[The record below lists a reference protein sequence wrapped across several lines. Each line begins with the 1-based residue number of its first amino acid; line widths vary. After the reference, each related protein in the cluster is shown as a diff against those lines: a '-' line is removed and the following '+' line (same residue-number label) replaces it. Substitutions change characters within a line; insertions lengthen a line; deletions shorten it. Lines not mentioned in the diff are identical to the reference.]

1 MVRSRV
7 AMLYGIGDIR
17 IEETDISNIGHDE
30 VLVRIR
36 AATTCGT
43 DVKIFQRGYVSGVIG
58 FPSPFGH
65 EWAGDI
71 VEIGGGVKKFSVGMR
86 VRGGN
91 SAPCLQCEMC
101 REGRF
106 NLCEDRVWLWGAYA
120 DYIKVP
126 ESIVKLNL
134 HEIPPHLS
142 YEEAAVTEPLA
153 CVLHGALKTNIRPG
167 ETVAIIGSG
176 PIGILHLQLAKHMG
190 ASKIIITDTVDER
203 LKVAESLGADVVV
216 NINYEDPIECVKR
229 ETKGYGAHVVIECVG
244 TLETWMQALNLV
256 RKGGRVLMFGGCPPN
271 TEIKVN
277 TELLHYGEVSII
289 GSFHA
294 SPQEFHQ
301 ALNLIASNIVNVK
314 PLITGS
320 YPLERIREIFQMLT
334 TSKKALKIA
343 IKP

>member
-1 MVRSRV
+1 MAKFKV
-7 AMLYGIGDIR
+7 AMLYGVGDIR
-17 IEETDISNIGHDE
+17 VEERDIPSIDCGE
-30 VLVRIR
+30 VLVRVR

-43 DVKIFQRGYVSGVIG
+43 DVKIFQRGYVGGVIG

-71 VEIGGGVKKFSVGMR
+71 VEVGGKVEKFSKGMR

-101 REGRF
+101 REGRY

-120 DYIKVP
+120 EYIKVP
-126 ESIVKLNL
+126 EQIVKLNL
-134 HEIPPHLS
+134 HEIPSNLS
-142 YEEAAVTEPLA
+142 YEEAALTEPLA
-153 CVLHGALKTNIRPG
+153 CVLHGALKTNIKPG

-190 ASKIIITDTVDER
+190 ASKTIVIDAVDER
-203 LKVAESLGADVVV
+203 LKAASSLGADVAV
-216 NINYEDPIECVKR
+216 NINYEDPAERVRR
-229 ETKGYGAHVVIECVG
+229 ETRGYGVHVVIECVG
-244 TLETWMQALNLV
+244 KVETWMQALRLA

-271 TEIKVN
+271 TEIRVS
-277 TELLHYGEVSII
+277 TELLHYGELSIV

-294 SPQEFHQ
+294 TPQEFHQ
-301 ALNLIASNIVNVK
+301 ALNLIASNVVNVK

-320 YPLERIREIFQMLT
+320 YPLEKIGEVFQILT
-334 TSKKALKIA
+334 TSKKALKLV

>member
-7 AMLYGIGDIR
+7 VMLYGIGDIR
-17 IEETDISNIGHDE
+17 VEETEISEVNYGE
-30 VLVRIR
+30 VLVRVK

-43 DVKIFQRGYVSGVIG
+43 DVKILQRGYVGGVIG

-71 VEIGGGVKKFSVGMR
+71 VEIGDGVKKFSVGMR

-126 ESIVKLNL
+126 EPIVKLNL
-134 HEIPPHLS
+134 HEVPHHLS
-142 YEEAAVTEPLA
+142 YEEAAITEPLA
-153 CVLHGALKTNIRPG
+153 CVLHGALKADIKPG

-176 PIGILHLQLAKHMG
+176 PIGILHLQLARHMG

-216 NINYEDPIECVKR
+216 NINYENPTERVRR
-229 ETKGYGAHVVIECVG
+229 ETKGYGTHVVIECVG
-244 TLETWMQALNLV
+244 TIETWMQALKLV

-271 TEIKVN
+271 TEIRVN
-277 TELLHYGEVSII
+277 TELLHYGEASII

-301 ALNLIASNIVNVK
+301 ALNLIANNIVNVK
-314 PLITGS
+314 PLITSS
-320 YPLERIREIFQMLT
+320 YPLEKIGEAFQLLT
-334 TSKKALKIA
+334 TSRKALKLA

>member
-7 AMLYGIGDIR
+7 AMLYGIRDIR
-17 IEETDISNIGHDE
+17 VEEIDISNVGHGE

-43 DVKIFQRGYVSGVIG
+43 DVKIFQRGYISGVIG

-71 VEIGGGVKKFSVGMR
+71 VEIGEGVKKFSVGMR

-106 NLCEDRVWLWGAYA
+106 NLCENRIWLWGAYA

-126 ESIVKLNL
+126 EPIVRLNL
-134 HEIPPHLS
+134 HEIPSHLS
-142 YEEAAVTEPLA
+142 YEEAAITEPLA
-153 CVLHGALKTNIRPG
+153 CVLHGALKTDIKPG

-176 PIGILHLQLAKHMG
+176 PIGILHLQLAKNMG
-190 ASKIIITDTVDER
+190 ASKTIIIDTVDER
-203 LKVAESLGADVVV
+203 LKVAESLGADVIV
-216 NINYEDPIECVKR
+216 NVNYEDPTERVVK
-229 ETKGYGAHVVIECVG
+229 ETRGYGAHVVIECVG
-244 TLETWMQALNLV
+244 TVETWMQALKLA
-256 RKGGRVLMFGGCPPN
+256 RRGGRVLMFGGCPPN
-271 TEIKVN
+271 TEIKVS
-277 TELLHYGEVSII
+277 TELLHYGEISLI

-301 ALNLIASNIVNVK
+301 ALNLIANNVVNVK
-314 PLITGS
+314 PLITDS
-320 YPLERIREIFQMLT
+320 YPLEKIREVFQILV

>member
-1 MVRSRV
+1 MAKFKV
-7 AMLYGIGDIR
+7 AMLYGVGDIR
-17 IEETDISNIGHDE
+17 VEERDIPSIDCGE

-43 DVKIFQRGYVSGVIG
+43 DVKIFQRGYVSGVID

-71 VEIGGGVKKFSVGMR
+71 VEVGKKVEKFSKGMR

-101 REGRF
+101 REGRY

-120 DYIKVP
+120 EYIKVP
-126 ESIVKLNL
+126 EQIVKLNL
-134 HEIPPHLS
+134 HEIPSNLS
-142 YEEAAVTEPLA
+142 YEEAALTEPLA
-153 CVLHGALKTNIRPG
+153 CVLHGALKTNIKPG

-190 ASKIIITDTVDER
+190 ASKTIITDNVDER
-203 LKVAESLGADVVV
+203 LKVASSLGADVAV
-216 NINYEDPIECVKR
+216 NINYEDPVERVRR

-244 TLETWMQALNLV
+244 KVETWMQALRLA

-277 TELLHYGEVSII
+277 TELLHYGELSII

-294 SPQEFHQ
+294 TPQEFHQ
-301 ALNLIASNIVNVK
+301 ALNLIASNVVNVK
-314 PLITGS
+314 PIITGS
-320 YPLERIREIFQMLT
+320 YPLEKIGEAFQILT
-334 TSKKALKIA
+334 TSKKALKLV

>member
-1 MVRSRV
+1 MAKFKV
-7 AMLYGIGDIR
+7 AMLYGVGDIR
-17 IEETDISNIGHDE
+17 VEERDIPSIDCGE
-30 VLVRIR
+30 VLVRVR

-43 DVKIFQRGYVSGVIG
+43 DVKIFQRGYVGGVIS

-71 VEIGGGVKKFSVGMR
+71 VEVGGKVEKFSKGMR

-101 REGRF
+101 REGRY

-120 DYIKVP
+120 EYIKVP
-126 ESIVKLNL
+126 EQIVKLNL
-134 HEIPPHLS
+134 HEIPSNLS
-142 YEEAAVTEPLA
+142 YEEAALTEPLA
-153 CVLHGALKTNIRPG
+153 CVLHGALKTNMKPG

-190 ASKIIITDTVDER
+190 ASKTIVIDAVDER
-203 LKVAESLGADVVV
+203 LKVASSLGADVAV
-216 NINYEDPIECVKR
+216 NINYEDPVECVRK
-229 ETKGYGAHVVIECVG
+229 ETRGYGVHVVIECVG
-244 TLETWMQALNLV
+244 KVETWMQALRLA

-271 TEIKVN
+271 TEIRVS
-277 TELLHYGEVSII
+277 TELLHYGELSII

-294 SPQEFHQ
+294 TPQEFHQ
-301 ALNLIASNIVNVK
+301 ALNLIASNVVNVK

-320 YPLERIREIFQMLT
+320 YPLEKIGEAFQILT
-334 TSKKALKIA
+334 TSKKALKLV